1 MTARGGAASFPRM
14 SDKTLLILAA
24 AALALAGCAQKT
36 VPPGDAGVCYHVVF
50 QKDPAGV
57 YKPKYN
63 KLVKTDS
70 LERCAANLEAMRIKF
85 LTMGGNQQEIYG
97 AYQSNY
103 LFLVKE
109 GVMTSTSL
117 EGPRYVALV
126 RTGDGRLAIPG
137 AMPQSA
143 P

>member
-1 MTARGGAASFPRM
+1 
-14 SDKTLLILAA
+14 
-24 AALALAGCAQKT
+24 
-36 VPPGDAGVCYHVVF
+36 
-50 QKDPAGV
+50 
-57 YKPKYN
+57 
-63 KLVKTDS
+63 
-70 LERCAANLEAMRIKF
+70 MRIKF